1 MPMPTNARPR
11 TNLARYAAT
20 ALLCLLLLACS
31 GGSRLPTQVWQDVTI
46 GLETR
51 PAPVVAGMNEF
62 LVSAVRAS
70 GAAEY
75 NRLVFIRMGDY
86 EPWVQ
91 AIHDGHTGVFR
102 RAIAVR
108 GAAPHTLRVRLV
120 RAGQEGALAF
130 DLPPPTPVASP

>member
-1 MPMPTNARPR
+1 MPTNARPR
-11 TNLARYAAT
+11 SNPARYGAT
-20 ALLCLLLLACS
+20 ALLCLLLLAC
-31 GGSRLPTQVWQDVTI
+31 GAGSRLPTQVWQDVTV

-62 LVSAVRAS
+62 LVSAVRPT

-75 NRLVFIRMGDY
+75 NLLVFIRMDDDQ
-86 EPWVQ
+86 PWVQ
-91 AIHDGHTGVFR
+91 AIQDGHTGVFR

-108 GAAPHTLRVRLV
+108 GDAPHTLRVRLV

-130 DLPPPTPVASP
+130 ELPPPGVP